1 MDHFTHMVRV
11 LSGKSLNASELSDSL
26 VFVEKYL
33 LKDYKVVSHKSIV
46 FPKGTKT

>member
-1 MDHFTHMVRV
+1 MVRV
-11 LSGKSLNASELSDSL
+11 LSGKSLNASEISDSL

-33 LKDYKVVSHKSIV
+33 LKDYKVVSRKSIV